1 MMQKRPIEPP
11 VVLPEKKIR
20 LSLWDELTRDCHQGE
35 QQKLRKHQEIVTHVD
50 KLIRQANAM
59 QPSDRLGAIELLF
72 ADELKDIQDRLEY
85 FKSLP
90 TMRVLAYFRSKAPA
104 SYLLPITDYQRR
116 VNRVAK
122 TMTSFDEATPEDKLF
137 AREWFK
143 ADPEVI
149 EMMSAW
155 ERQK

>member
-1 MMQKRPIEPP
+1 MQKRPTELSA
-11 VVLPEKKIR
+11 VLPEKKIR
-20 LSLWDELTRDCHQGE
+20 VSLWDELTQDGHQEE
-35 QQKLRKHQEIVTHVD
+35 QQKLKKRQEIVIHVD
-50 KLIRQANAM
+50 KLIRQANAI
-59 QPSDRLGAIELLF
+59 QRSDRMGAIELLF

-104 SYLLPITDYQRR
+104 GYLLPITDYQRR

-122 TMTSFDEATPEDKLF
+122 TMTSFNEATTEDKLL

-149 EMMSAW
+149 EMISAW
-155 ERQK
+155 ERKK